1 MSDKLEM
8 SDKIKKGIGP
18 KGGVLTFKNYLNYFK
33 QTLAKTSLS
42 NRSTN
47 HS

>member
-18 KGGVLTFKNYLNYFK
+18 HEVEVLTFKIFI
-33 QTLAKTSLS
+33 T
-42 NRSTN
+42 
-47 HS
+47 

>member
-18 KGGVLTFKNYLNYFK
+18 KGGVLTFKNYL
-33 QTLAKTSLS
+33 
-42 NRSTN
+42 
-47 HS
+47 